1 MKQSGSKRETATAIS
16 IDTNVRC
23 LRLYPTEDTNR
34 DMAQLQTI
42 GIRLSREQ
50 AIHLARVLLAVS
62 QEWDEVDI
70 TGYRFEKRQQDGTY
84 RLTITSRVDQGES
97 AD

>member
-1 MKQSGSKRETATAIS
+1 MKKPQSKRETASAIS

-23 LRLYPTEDTNR
+23 LRLYPTEDTHR
-34 DMAQLQTI
+34 DVTELQTI

-62 QEWDEVDI
+62 QNWDEIDI
-70 TGYRFEKRQQDGTY
+70 TGYRFERRQQDGSY
-84 RLTITSRVDQGES
+84 RLTITSRVG
-97 AD
+97 